1 MKKTRLLEIIREEI
15 QIALKERPMVDGP
28 ADVGIGDDGKLTKK
42 PLKNALEDAID
53 AIKKEDPT
61 ADIKKITSILTKKG
75 SRTSEETSSEVKE
88 KLKKVDDAID
98 SQERLFGVDTAPEL
112 LKKYTNLPKDDP
124 EYLELSNTITKFIDK
139 EKEFSDNLQS
149 NQTSKFVK
157 KTLEKSSTPEKELSD
172 EEKEIEAAVGT
183 DSTAQ
188 ELAKTSDDDI
198 KTFNKGLVFIKKY
211 KDDKPV
217 IDAYLKKAKEEY
229 KLPNKMLDDL
239 KLAAGRKVE

>member
-1 MKKTRLLEIIREEI
+1 M
-15 QIALKERPMVDGP
+15 LK
-28 ADVGIGDDGKLTKK
+28 KLTNQGENEISK
-42 PLKNALEDAID
+42 
-53 AIKKEDPT
+53 
-61 ADIKKITSILTKKG
+61 
-75 SRTSEETSSEVKE
+75 
-88 KLKKVDDAID
+88 
-98 SQERLFGVDTAPEL
+98 
-112 LKKYTNLPKDDP
+112 
-124 EYLELSNTITKFIDK
+124 TISKFIDGD
-139 EKEFSDNLQS
+139 KEFSDNLQP
-149 NQTSKFVK
+149 NQTTKFVK

-172 EEKEIEAAVGT
+172 EEKEIEAAVGK